1 MEGWFFGSAKAT
13 NVTAKDNGGK
23 PVTMTLTYK
32 KAISDITDNA
42 IVLSIC
48 GKIAENLAVPYAR
61 VTDAYGGYYGKPSPT
76 LPGAA
81 PKAAT
86 GNTTANATKRYLA
99 NATANKTAA
108 PSEYKISMF
117 V

>member
-23 PVTMTLTYK
+23 PVTLTLTYK

-42 IVLSIC
+42 IVLDITC
-48 GKIAENLAVPYAR
+48 KVAENLAVPYSR
-61 VTDAYGGYYGKPSPT
+61 VTDAYGGYCKTPSPT
-76 LPGAA
+76 LPGATA
-81 PKAAT
+81 KAA
-86 GNTTANATKRYLA
+86 GNSTA
-99 NATANKTAA
+99 ANKTRRYLNATNKTT
-108 PSEYKISMF
+108 PSEYKINMF